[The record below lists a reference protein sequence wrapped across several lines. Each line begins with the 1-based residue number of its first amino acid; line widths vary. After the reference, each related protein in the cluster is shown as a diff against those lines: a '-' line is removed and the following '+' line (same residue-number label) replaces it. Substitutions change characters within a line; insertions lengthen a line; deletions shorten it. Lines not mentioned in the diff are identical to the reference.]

1 MYEDIDKL
9 LETLIRNNCV
19 GIDDVIYT
27 ITLHRVLV

>member
-9 LETLIRNNCV
+9 LETFIRNNYV
-19 GIDDVIYT
+19 DIDDVIYT